1 MVNEMQVFIHQYT
14 AQILPPIWQLLT
26 QTAGVYVKVVV
37 NELEPE
43 LFTNNDDGK
52 MLNSIKLNHSS
63 KIFKTYQFF
72 FFILRGV
79 RKLVFTVSN

>member
-37 NELEPE
+37 NELEPD
-43 LFTNNDDGK
+43 LFANNDEGK
-52 MLNSIKLNHSS
+52 
-63 KIFKTYQFF
+63 KTY
-72 FFILRGV
+72 
-79 RKLVFTVSN
+79 

>member
-37 NELEPE
+37 NELEPD
-43 LFTNNDDGK
+43 LFANDEGK
-52 MLNSIKLNHSS
+52 IMYFSHKHERPRNH
-63 KIFKTYQFF
+63 
-72 FFILRGV
+72 
-79 RKLVFTVSN
+79 